1 MKKTILLLS
10 TLFVLFTTSCK
21 STLASAT
28 STPLAVTEDIRPLD
42 ADITVDTKNKIS
54 GQSKTLYFLFFRL
67 SGDSKYA
74 EGVDYSTRSGLTGLF
89 SAKVNKAKA
98 AAAYKAVKSSGCDV
112 IVHPNYEVDVEDY
125 VFFKKINVKVTG
137 YAGTINRIYQ
147 QEHCDECNND
157 YKGIRIKN

>member
-67 SGDSKYA
+67 SGD
-74 EGVDYSTRSGLTGLF
+74 STRSGLTGLF

-147 QEHCDECNND
+147 QEHCDGCSND